1 LAEIEKKAPR
11 IFHGPENICGI
22 GRSIADWQREKKMVK
37 SDFIVFTDN
46 TSHNNSHRNLKLREK
61 NVFEANIIQIE
72 FFIFAILNYDFF
84 HFYFGKSLLPLNLD
98 LPILKLFGK
107 KILMDYLGSDI
118 RIISLEQKRNPYYH
132 LRSPKHALDRHEW
145 IKKLRMRWQS
155 LWFDRC
161 LAARFLYAHAL
172 TSIPKRKIVN
182 HLWINTS
189 MDLSG
194 YHPTFVTK
202 NIPVIVHAP
211 TNFKTKGTPYVEKA
225 IEELKKEGYQFEY
238 RMFHKVPNTQVI
250 EFIEKEADIVIDQLI
265 SGGFGTLAM
274 EAMCFGKPV
283 CGFVLEEVREMIP
296 DLPIVQ
302 CTIDTIKEKLAWLIE
317 NPDERVKSGKAG
329 WAFAQAHYDRDKNNQ
344 ELWALYMEMLGK

>member
-11 IFHGPENICGI
+11 IYHGPENVCGI
-22 GRSIADWQREKKMVK
+22 GRSVADWQRQIKGVK
-37 SDFIVFTDN
+37 ADFIVYNDHTN
-46 TSHNNSHRNLKLREK
+46 RQNSHQNLRLEQKNPLAALLGKLSFLRT
-61 NVFEANIIQIE
+61 
-72 FFIFAILNYDFF
+72 AIRDYDLF

-182 HLWINTS
+182 HLWVNTS